1 MPNLPTGEEDNEE
14 EEAAAPAVDAEE
26 DEEEVSVAEEEESEA
41 SGAEEEWDL
50 TKIFTIKELNKKKP
64 IMCDRANDGDVN
76 CGLVACS
83 RWESKG
89 QAPWNSCLDCQVK

>member
-1 MPNLPTGEEDNEE
+1 VVEE
-14 EEAAAPAVDAEE
+14 EEEG
-26 DEEEVSVAEEEESEA
+26 SA
-41 SGAEEEWDL
+41 SDDDTATGDGAEWDL
-50 TKIFTIKELNKKKP
+50 TKIYTIKELNKKKP
-64 IMCDRANDGDVN
+64 TMCDRADDGDVN